1 RPETTPPSSDA
12 KPEAST
18 KPARPLK
25 ESLPT
30 ECDKATMKEVDSAD
44 TSISERT
51 MTKSRNWVS
60 LKNSAQ
66 VSLHHR
72 TCSRESDF
80 AECSLLDG
88 RAACRRSLGST
99 MPVKTTDATAH
110 DAAPM
115 DNKMTMAVRSTS
127 PTKSS
132 NPPTIRVATPPSVVA
147 RPMTTPRLPLEMV
160 CP

>member
-1 RPETTPPSSDA
+1 MRISRAEAMAAPIDITRREEISESRPETTPPSSDA

-51 MTKSRNWVS
+51 MTKLRNWAS

-72 TCSRESDF
+72 MCSRESDF
-80 AECSLLDG
+80 AECSLLDW
-88 RAACRRSLGST
+88 RSAC
-99 MPVKTTDATAH
+99 
-110 DAAPM
+110 
-115 DNKMTMAVRSTS
+115 
-127 PTKSS
+127 
-132 NPPTIRVATPPSVVA
+132 
-147 RPMTTPRLPLEMV
+147 
-160 CP
+160 